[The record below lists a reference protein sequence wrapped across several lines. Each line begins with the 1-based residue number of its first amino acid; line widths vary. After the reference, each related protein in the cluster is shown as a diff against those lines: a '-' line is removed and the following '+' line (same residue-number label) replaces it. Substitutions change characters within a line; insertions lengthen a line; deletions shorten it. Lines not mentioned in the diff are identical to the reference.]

1 MMKENTD
8 ERSVEERFNKRT
20 LHHKQTLVRKVPF
33 PAGPPFTRIIEGPC
47 EALPDGD
54 DLQWPA
60 SVMQYEV
67 CTAAGGPSNC
77 NPGTRRICTP
87 EMDQGG
93 WCPP

>member
-54 DLQWPA
+54 DLQ
-60 SVMQYEV
+60 
-67 CTAAGGPSNC
+67 
-77 NPGTRRICTP
+77 
-87 EMDQGG
+87 
-93 WCPP
+93 